1 MSSTILELKEIGP
14 DGQKVNKDFQVG
26 ECNVTLKNPQTI
38 NAGDIV
44 NIKAG
49 FLDTVQSGS
58 GKIKITPEESTQF
71 QISYY
76 LYQNNVKSNGKLFN
90 KVPPESPI
98 VTVDTPFGDNKSY
111 ILSDSVGTP
120 ANAENVEFFE
130 FEFYKRGGTGINMI
144 MGGGIVKFNYIDL
157 NGKPASANIKV
168 PPVDISDPGAP
179 STIKV
184 TDQVIIGKKGSMVLA
199 SSATYMRLKLRLKAN
214 QIDIDTRPHT
224 HAAVTVTP
232 HLFTHSFTVPAGD
245 YLPTELA
252 AVVTDTLSDINNDQ
266 VDAYVTGG
274 PIHNVFTL
282 GSDSFASNTNT
293 ITGDLPYLV
302 AVDGGSVIQYPPT
315 NKFPA
320 GNGHL
325 LPGYTDGDTHQDFN
339 IGTTQI
345 GLEFDPAV
353 NKMYFSQIHQNIYN
367 SKGEIVVK
375 PILSSITKD
384 SATLNRY
391 SWASSAG
398 GFLMTDLQ
406 PTTVWFDKMGFL
418 DTSLLVTE
426 TQLPNQNLGT
436 ELDNITTTQIT
447 NFSPGNTHTE
457 AYVGADAGILK
468 NEASYDVVQP
478 MGNFDAGSISVL
490 NRSIYAE
497 QSLNAPIAT
506 QGYLLVEVNGLPSKR
521 LIGKDD
527 ESTSVTAIVSRF
539 FTNEG
544 YTAFQGDQAI
554 AYEHSGA
561 PFKINNLGFRVLDP
575 DHQLSQFVDDDNTV
589 FVEIIRKAPVPAI
602 ADNL

>member
-14 DGQKVNKDFQVG
+14 DGEKVNKDFQVG

-44 NIKAG
+44 NIKSG

-71 QISYY
+71 SIDYY
-76 LYQNNVKSNGKLFN
+76 LYQNNVKSKGKIFN
-90 KVPPESPI
+90 KVDPESPI
-98 VTVDTPFGDNKSY
+98 KEIDTPFADNKSY

-120 ANAENVEFFE
+120 ANPDNVEFFE
-130 FEFYKRGGTGINMI
+130 FTFHRRAGTGLNLT
-144 MGGGIVKFNYIDL
+144 MGGGIVKFDYIDI
-157 NGKPASANIKV
+157 NNAKAVANIKV
-168 PPVDISDPGAP
+168 PKVDISEPGSS

-184 TDQVIIGKKGSMVLA
+184 TDQVLIGKKGSMKLKTSA
-199 SSATYMRLKLRLKAN
+199 SDLRLKLKLKAN
-214 QIDIDTRPHT
+214 EIGIDDRPHT

-232 HLFTHSFTVPAGD
+232 HTFTYPFTIPPGD

-252 AVVTDTLSDINNDQ
+252 AVITDTLSDINNNQDG
-266 VDAYVTGG
+266 AYVTGNS
-274 PIHNVFTL
+274 IHNVFTL
-282 GSDSFASNTNT
+282 STASFAVNTNT
-293 ITGDLPYLV
+293 IAGDLPYLV
-302 AVDGGSVIQYPPT
+302 ASDGGSTVQYPT
-315 NKFPA
+315 TIKFPD
-320 GNGHL
+320 GSGHY
-325 LPGYTDGDTHQDFN
+325 LPEYKDGDTHEDFN

-345 GLEFDPAV
+345 GLEFDPSV
-353 NKMYFSQIHQNIYN
+353 NKMFFSQIHQNIYN
-367 SKGEIVVK
+367 SNGDIIVK
-375 PILSSITKD
+375 PLESSITKD
-384 SATLNRY
+384 SAPLNQY

-406 PTTVWFDKMGFL
+406 PTSVWFDKMGFL
-418 DTSLLVTE
+418 DTDILVTQ
-426 TQLPNQNLGT
+426 TQLPSQNLGPS
-436 ELDNITTTQIT
+436 LSNITTTQIT
-447 NFSPGNTHTE
+447 NFSPGKTHTE
-457 AYVGADAGILK
+457 AYVGADAGVLK
-468 NEASYDVVQP
+468 GSDYDVTQP
-478 MGNFDAGSISVL
+478 MGNLLNGSTSVL

-589 FVEIIRKAPVPAI
+589 FIEIIRKAPVPAI